1 MSLKENI
8 FVVFIKTF
16 SQKPSQNHWYKKIFY
31 KNLMGVF
38 FCEKVLMKPQKG
50 SLSETQWKPSETL
63 YENLIF
69 NSAGYRGAAKGMSDH
84 YLVEGRVRV
93 AEVETD

>member
-31 KNLMGVF
+31 KKGFNETTKRFSVRDR
-38 FCEKVLMKPQKG
+38 MK
-50 SLSETQWKPSETL
+50 TL
-63 YENLIF
+63 RNPL
-69 NSAGYRGAAKGMSDH
+69 
-84 YLVEGRVRV
+84 
-93 AEVETD
+93 